1 MLPRHERRLLWRAW
15 RLLPR
20 LHLRIRGGGVASAR
34 GWLAR
39 VCAPGQAKNEP
50 PAHSTGLDGLD
61 EARAIAR
68 LVAIAS
74 RYSMPRPRC
83 LEKSLLLE
91 ALLQQRGIACAL
103 RFGVQDVAGSGA
115 GPGADPGAGPC
126 AGLGAGPGAG
136 SFEAH
141 AWVEVHGLPVGDP
154 GDSAPGLTALA

>member
-1 MLPRHERRLLWRAW
+1 MLARHERRLLWRAW

-39 VCAPGQAKNEP
+39 VCVPGQAENEP
-50 PAHSTGLDGLD
+50 PSRSTGLDGLD

-103 RFGVQDVAGSGA
+103 RFGVHDVAGSGVGSGV
-115 GPGADPGAGPC
+115 GPGADPGAGP
-126 AGLGAGPGAG
+126 GAD

-141 AWVEVHGLPVGDP
+141 AWVEVRGLPVGDP
-154 GDSAPGLTALA
+154 GASAPGLTALA

>member
-1 MLPRHERRLLWRAW
+1 MRASALSRYRMLARHDRRLLWRAW

-20 LHLRIRGGGVASAR
+20 LHWRIRGGGVASAR

-39 VCAPGQAKNEP
+39 VCAPGQADHAA
-50 PAHSTGLDGLD
+50 PARSPRLDGLD

-91 ALLQQRGIACAL
+91 ALLQQRGITCAL
-103 RFGVQDVAGSGA
+103 RFGVHDVAGAGA
-115 GPGADPGAGPC
+115 GP
-126 AGLGAGPGAG
+126 GAGPGAG

-141 AWVEVHGLPVGDP
+141 AWVEVRGLPVGDP

>member
-1 MLPRHERRLLWRAW
+1 MLARHERRLLWRAW

-20 LHLRIRGGGVASAR
+20 LYLRIRGGGVASAR

-103 RFGVQDVAGSGA
+103 RFGVYDGA

-126 AGLGAGPGAG
+126 ADPGAGPGADPG
-136 SFEAH
+136 AGPLEAH
-141 AWVEVHGLPVGDP
+141 AWVEVRGLPIGDR